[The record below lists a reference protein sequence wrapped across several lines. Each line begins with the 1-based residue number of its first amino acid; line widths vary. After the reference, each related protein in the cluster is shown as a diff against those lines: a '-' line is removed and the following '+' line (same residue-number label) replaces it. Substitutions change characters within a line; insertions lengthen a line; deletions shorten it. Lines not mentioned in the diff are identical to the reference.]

1 MEFFEALLLAVAL
14 SVDGFAVGLSYGIG
28 KVKITFF
35 PIVLITLCSA
45 LAMTISIFAG
55 QLAGAFF
62 TLQLAGILGGS
73 ILILIGLWQ
82 LVEGL
87 KKYKN
92 SPILL
97 RINLKMFGLVL
108 QVIREPENAD
118 IDRSGDINLRE
129 ALLLGIALNLDAIG
143 AGFGAGLAGF
153 SLLLIPIVTLAL
165 FFALFTGLLIGEKYA
180 TGLLGEKGYIIPGF
194 ILIAVGLINILC

>member
-1 MEFFEALLLAVAL
+1 MEFFAALLLAVAL